1 MDQPSH
7 SFSWLTLLAS
17 RCTAFIRSDIQRRVD
32 RVGCISEGR
41 NEVIIADQGA
51 EDFCQRLIRRLSDQG
66 FYGEA
71 DMLNGQSVVRVYSDE
86 TKREEIST
94 LLVMRVNSL

>member
-1 MDQPSH
+1 MQIKKLLFLSLITTQLVAMDQPSH

-41 NEVIIADQGA
+41 N
-51 EDFCQRLIRRLSDQG
+51 
-66 FYGEA
+66 
-71 DMLNGQSVVRVYSDE
+71 
-86 TKREEIST
+86 
-94 LLVMRVNSL
+94 